1 MAAPGARGLGALL
14 GLGARAGA
22 LLAAVLGLGAL
33 AAALL
38 AAALLRARPRARGA
52 VAFLHPVG
60 ADGGGGERVLWCAVR
75 ALQRA
80 RPGVRVLLVTD
91 CPGGAAA
98 FGPESL
104 RRRALARF
112 GVELA
117 GPVEAVALRGAW
129 LAGPA
134 PWPRFTLL
142 GQALGQ
148 ALVGLEA
155 LARCRP
161 EVLVDTAGL
170 AFALPVA
177 RLAGCAAAAY
187 VHYPM
192 VSTDMLG
199 RVRGGVETYN
209 NQGGVARSAWRT
221 RAKLGYYRAFAL
233 FYGAV
238 GGCAQAVM
246 VNSTWTLGH
255 VGSLWWGWGGPAG
268 PVVEALGGR
277 RAGTR
282 LPALVHPPCNT
293 QALLKWPV
301 TGAGA
306 RKRREG
312 GAGRS
317 PYIISVAQFRPEKDH
332 ALQLRSFAEARR
344 RGSPAV
350 LGASLVLVGGCR
362 NTGDEARVA
371 RLRALAVEL
380 GVGDAVE
387 FRVNASYAELQ
398 DLLGGA
404 AAGLHT
410 MLDEHFGI
418 VVVEYMAA
426 GAVPIAHR
434 SAGPE
439 MDIVCPQDG
448 RQTGF
453 LAREEGEYAEAMER
467 VLEMRAEEWEE
478 MAAAGRARAG
488 RFSDA
493 AFERKFLAALEPLLH
508 PL

>member
-1 MAAPGARGLGALL
+1 MAAPVVGLGALA

-22 LLAAVLGLGAL
+22 LLAALAGLGAL

-98 FGPESL
+98 FGPEAL
-104 RRRALARF
+104 RRRALERF

-233 FYGAV
+233 LYGAV

-268 PVVEALGGR
+268 PGAGASGGR
-277 RAGTR
+277 RAGAR

-301 TGAGA
+301 AGAGA
-306 RKRREG
+306 RDRREG
-312 GAGRS
+312 GAGRP

-350 LGASLVLVGGCR
+350 LGARLVLVGGCR
-362 NTGDEARVA
+362 NDGDEARVA
-371 RLRALAVEL
+371 RLRALAAEL
-380 GVGDAVE
+380 GLGDAVE

-398 DLLGGA
+398 GLLGAA

-439 MDIVCPQDG
+439 MDIVRPQDG

-453 LAREEGEYAEAMER
+453 LAREECEYAEAMER

-493 AFERKFLAALEPLLH
+493 AFERKFLAALEPLL
-508 PL
+508 PPP